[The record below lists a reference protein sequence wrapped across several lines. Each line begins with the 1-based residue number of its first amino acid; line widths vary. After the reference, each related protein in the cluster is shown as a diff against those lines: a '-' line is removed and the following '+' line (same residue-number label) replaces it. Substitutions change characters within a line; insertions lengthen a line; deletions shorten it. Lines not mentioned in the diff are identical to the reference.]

1 MFRCVASYCQ
11 TMVASVVGG
20 TMALL
25 LILLFGGF
33 LIPHRKTFP
42 CFHEFVLQ
50 ARYWPTTIEHKL
62 LTHFCVKLLQHPCLI
77 G

>member
-1 MFRCVASYCQ
+1 MFRCVASYYQ

-20 TMALL
+20 TMLLL

-42 CFHEFVLQ
+42 CFHEFIIQ
-50 ARYWPTTIEHKL
+50 A
-62 LTHFCVKLLQHPCLI
+62 
-77 G
+77 